1 MRRLSL
7 ASAIVVLLLAGA
19 QAAHAQSVAPS
30 AAVSVP
36 GAEALAAFLN
46 GRAAPG
52 AEQVVPVPS
61 GNGYSLLVVAPAD
74 PQQPSWVTTRP
85 ARSWFEQENF
95 YSFASPTPPR
105 P

>member
-1 MRRLSL
+1 MRRLIP
-7 ASAIVVLLLAGA
+7 ASAIALLLAGA
-19 QAAHAQSVAPS
+19 EPAHAQSVAPS

-36 GAEALAAFLN
+36 GAEALAAFLH

-52 AEQVVPVPS
+52 AEQVVPVPG